1 MDIDI
6 EPPTSPL
13 SSLPAMS
20 SPPAFVEPNTS
31 ARQSARSNDEKLE
44 LAIKYM
50 RDDLYFSIGDF
61 VKALSTAKGAAS
73 GKRRAA
79 FSKAAYEDP
88 AVLKIYMGDNDSAD
102 DSQVCARYRLIS
114 HLDVGRVNLRR
125 EVKKLCE
132 MPPFR
137 ATQQAEAGAFTRLNM
152 GKVIKAA
159 DDSCP
164 LLMSILR
171 PAMLPWHVNSAG
183 NEEQYSP
190 QQGCLITILA
200 VMCRSMHLKEASGF
214 QLQMGLYLH
223 SKGVKRR
230 QLEALCRLGLCSSYQ
245 TVLRA
250 VKRQSDVA
258 AGEVTSRGQQPT
270 VVTAYDNFEQM
281 EHVKEQ
287 RVDNED
293 SFRSVTTG
301 QLISGIEMPEGGL
314 KQSMLNQSIKLR
326 LTDIICAP
334 GNERDAM
341 ELEQRQKTSH
351 ASLGPIPHDESTNVG
366 NLNVLANI
374 FEEQYKLPED
384 VFQERLFLIYGDQ
397 KTTQRIRTVKSRRS
411 RSARAVDGLR
421 WALPV
426 PALFHLRMNY
436 LYMLSRVHF
445 GAAGDGSKAT
455 LYYAA
460 NLWIRKGI
468 QKKKAD
474 FYSLEQLVIH
484 SFQARICA
492 IMWSTL
498 AALDLG
504 RTESDIRNILR
515 SYDTVQINELVDKI
529 VESYIFDARYTKN
542 LEVRNH
548 ILFLQQSQNYLTMKH
563 AIKHA
568 DLGLL
573 LRSIRRSAVYFHGSG
588 QHKYAYEMLYF
599 LRLTT
604 TEAASPELQR
614 AIMAN
619 SLVNTVGADDSW
631 YETDRLVEFHN
642 GTLKTIFKDRRGSA
656 ITVKYLIENCALN
669 TEFFRSLAENM
680 ESFLDMGHNGKH
692 PDKSVAR
699 DIIIMAEAL
708 TDSGSISGTQ
718 RRPVNHEAIDLFD
731 AAAPRLAGPA
741 LGKFNQKE
749 CMATQTVTAD
759 DFDAEEEAFDEADQF
774 FDGYGDP

>member
-1 MDIDI
+1 MPAIDI
-6 EPPTSPL
+6 
-13 SSLPAMS
+13 
-20 SPPAFVEPNTS
+20 
-31 ARQSARSNDEKLE
+31 
-44 LAIKYM
+44 LA
-50 RDDLYFSIGDF
+50 
-61 VKALSTAKGAAS
+61 
-73 GKRRAA
+73 
-79 FSKAAYEDP
+79 
-88 AVLKIYMGDNDSAD
+88 
-102 DSQVCARYRLIS
+102 
-114 HLDVGRVNLRR
+114 
-125 EVKKLCE
+125 
-132 MPPFR
+132 
-137 ATQQAEAGAFTRLNM
+137 
-152 GKVIKAA
+152 
-159 DDSCP
+159 
-164 LLMSILR
+164 
-171 PAMLPWHVNSAG
+171 
-183 NEEQYSP
+183 
-190 QQGCLITILA
+190 
-200 VMCRSMHLKEASGF
+200 
-214 QLQMGLYLH
+214 
-223 SKGVKRR
+223 
-230 QLEALCRLGLCSSYQ
+230 
-245 TVLRA
+245 
-250 VKRQSDVA
+250 
-258 AGEVTSRGQQPT
+258 
-270 VVTAYDNFEQM
+270 
-281 EHVKEQ
+281 
-287 RVDNED
+287 
-293 SFRSVTTG
+293 
-301 QLISGIEMPEGGL
+301 
-314 KQSMLNQSIKLR
+314 
-326 LTDIICAP
+326 
-334 GNERDAM
+334 
-341 ELEQRQKTSH
+341 RQKTSH
-351 ASLGPIPHDESTNVG
+351 VSLGPIPHDESTNVG

-631 YETDRLVEFHN
+631 TAVVRPSPSN
-642 GTLKTIFKDRRGSA
+642 IS
-656 ITVKYLIENCALN
+656 ENCALN

-774 FDGYGDP
+774 FDGHGDP